1 MADRATP
8 NLPSRDFLATS
19 RFYQALG
26 FEESFRD
33 RGWMILR
40 RGEIQ
45 LEFFPFREL
54 DPFQNNF
61 GCCLRVDDADALH
74 AAFSAAGLPTD
85 DRSIPRLSAPVDQ
98 PWGFR
103 FFALVDADGNLL
115 RCLAPLGR

>member
-8 NLPSRDFLATS
+8 NLPSRDLAVTS

-33 RGWMILR
+33 GGWLILR
-40 RGEIQ
+40 RGDVQ
-45 LEFFPFREL
+45 LEFFPFPGL
-54 DPFQNNF
+54 DPFQNYA
-61 GCCLRVDDADALH
+61 GCCLRVDDLDALH

-85 DRSIPRLSAPVDQ
+85 NRSVPRLTSPADQ

-103 FFALVDADGNLL
+103 FFALVDADGNLV
-115 RCLAPLGR
+115 RCLSPLAR